1 MNWKFWKNWF
11 ASSVAEK
18 ISPGSKDALPAN
30 KNGDVKDPSTNR
42 IEVVADISDAVVP
55 TVYITE
61 KLLERTRELLASFAK
76 NSRSEGVVYW
86 FGFEFGEAAV
96 VTTLVV
102 PDADTSF
109 GCIRTSPR
117 ANVQALSII
126 IGTPLILLGQAH
138 SHPGS
143 GVRHSPTDDYET
155 FASFDGAI
163 SVVVPHFG
171 REGIELETCGIHRH
185 TGGAF
190 QYIEPSEIS
199 DHISV
204 LPGEADFRTIRAA
217 KNKSKHN
224 SDGEIKS

>member
-11 ASSVAEK
+11 APSAGEEILSDGKNAV
-18 ISPGSKDALPAN
+18 SAN
-30 KNGDVKDPSTNR
+30 KSDEGKEASLHQAEPDANV
-42 IEVVADISDAVVP
+42 SDAIISK
-55 TVYITE
+55 VYIT
-61 KLLERTRELLASFAK
+61 KNLLERTRELLASFAK
-76 NSRSEGVVYW
+76 NSPSEGVVYW
-86 FGFEFGEAAV
+86 FGFELGEAAV

-117 ANVQALSII
+117 ANAQALSII

-143 GVRHSPTDDYET
+143 GVRHSPTDDNET

-171 REGIELETCGIHRH
+171 RKGIELETCGIHRH
-185 TGGAF
+185 EGGAF
-190 QYIEPSEIS
+190 QYIESSEIS
-199 DHISV
+199 NHIIV
-204 LPGEADFRTIRAA
+204 LPAEADFRVKVGT
-217 KNKSKHN
+217 KGKSKNN
-224 SDGEIKS
+224 SAAEI